1 MIKNDN
7 SDQQGTVAI
16 EGRNTTLECICF
28 ETDCKEETA
37 SIYWKYNDGSNV
49 NPSQK
54 LEFSKEVL
62 PSGVKMAMT
71 ILNVSPTDQGKYFC
85 GINTSKGFAES
96 PRELHVITKGEL
108 FGNMRVIK

>member
-1 MIKNDN
+1 MIKNDYL
-7 SDQQGTVAI
+7 DERGTVAI
-16 EGRNTTLECICF
+16 EGRNKTLECICF
-28 ETDCKEETA
+28 KTDCKEETA
-37 SIYWKYNDGSNV
+37 SIYWKYNGSNL

-71 ILNVSPTDQGKYFC
+71 ILNVSPTDQGKYSC

-96 PRELHVITKGEL
+96 PRKLHVISKGEL
-108 FGNMRVIK
+108 FGTMHVIK